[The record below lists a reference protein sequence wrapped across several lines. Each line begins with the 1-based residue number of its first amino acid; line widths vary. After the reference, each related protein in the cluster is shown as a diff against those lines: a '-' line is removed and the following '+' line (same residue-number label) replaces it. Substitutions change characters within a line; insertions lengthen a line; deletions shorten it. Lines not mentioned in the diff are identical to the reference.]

1 VDPEGVVRVLVV
13 PATGTDGTRL
23 PFDTLLPADETL
35 RRVADVLDERRVVG
49 TRVVVEPPVYRG
61 VTVVARVRARPG
73 ADVADVQDGAL
84 RALYRYYAA
93 VGGGPDGEGWPFGRP
108 VQYGEVFAVLQ
119 ALPGVDLVED
129 VRLFPADPVTGVR
142 GEPAQRIDL
151 PANALVFS
159 YDHQVR
165 VTACED

>member
-1 VDPEGVVRVLVV
+1 VSSGSSSCRPPG
-13 PATGTDGTRL
+13 PTASGC
-23 PFDTLLPADETL
+23 PFDTLLPAEDTL
-35 RRVADVLDERRVVG
+35 RKVAGALDERRVVG

-61 VTVVARVRARPG
+61 VTVVARVRARVG
-73 ADVADVQDGAL
+73 ADAADVQDSAL

-93 VGGGPDGEGWPFGRP
+93 VGGGPDGDGWPFGRP

-151 PANALVFS
+151 PAHALVFS